1 MKNSLKFRWKLDLNL
16 EFTILSHNIE
26 NIKVKFNRILL
37 ENNIMISQIKN
48 IILFTCLNLLSK

>member
-1 MKNSLKFRWKLDLNL
+1 MKNNLKFRWKLDLNL